1 MVPMKSPL
9 VASLSFV
16 PALMSACAWRS
27 GGVEHYVG
35 PVSFRHV
42 SPPQGK
48 AYVSQVVRWGLSAE
62 GGSSWGVS
70 VGMSERIAVAPIS
83 STGTEAA
90 TAIKLPRWSM
100 PFGTVPRPT
109 ENAWHLSL
117 LYLRVEDMP
126 KPLFTSR
133 TSCGVDAVI
142 GEEASAFSIGYA
154 SRSRTMP
161 PENAFSTLHF
171 ESSRPIEAQ
180 AKVWPDFSERS
191 GLATDLV
198 EETKR

>member
-1 MVPMKSPL
+1 MKSSL
-9 VASLSFV
+9 LASLSFV

-35 PVSFRHV
+35 PVSFRHI
-42 SPPQGK
+42 SPPRGK
-48 AYVSQVVRWGLSAE
+48 AYVSQVIRWGLSVE
-62 GGSSWGVS
+62 GGSSWGIS

-83 STGTEAA
+83 STGTKPG
-90 TAIKLPRWSM
+90 TAIKLPHWSM
-100 PFGTVPRPT
+100 PFGTVPKPT
-109 ENAWHLSL
+109 ENTWHLSL
-117 LYLRVEDMP
+117 LYLRIEDVRR
-126 KPLFTSR
+126 PLFTSR
-133 TSCGVDAVI
+133 TAYGLDAVV

-154 SRSRTMP
+154 SRSRSMP

-171 ESSRPIEAQ
+171 ESSSPIEAQ